1 MIVNRIILTRIYAT
15 CDAQVMA
22 TRELQLRAEADLYES
37 GHRAWRAIESLGH
50 TTGRNGDTLTVR
62 YQWQVG
68 TKDVK

>member
-1 MIVNRIILTRIYAT
+1 
-15 CDAQVMA
+15 MA

-37 GHRAWRAIESLGH
+37 GHRAWHAIESLGH